1 MKIEC
6 RWTKKLLKDRRN
18 IKICDISRVYK
29 NIFRLDKII
38 SEMCVANIP
47 IKFIQI
53 DTNYKNCTIILRIYI
68 YQLPKIIY
76 RTFSRN
82 NYHEIDFN

>member
-1 MKIEC
+1 
-6 RWTKKLLKDRRN
+6 
-18 IKICDISRVYK
+18 
-29 NIFRLDKII
+29 
-38 SEMCVANIP
+38 MCVANIP

>member
-1 MKIEC
+1 M
-6 RWTKKLLKDRRN
+6 
-18 IKICDISRVYK
+18 SRVYK

-68 YQLPKIIY
+68 YINYQRLFIAFSLVII
-76 RTFSRN
+76 TTKLILIDSRFFFFQT
-82 NYHEIDFN
+82 IDNRRNIIRVK